1 MNLSRHPG
9 AITRLWLSAW
19 TLAILAALF
28 LTIPNATAQTS
39 SATFNG
45 TVLDASSAVVPGAN
59 VILKNQA
66 SGDERSV
73 TSNGEGFFNFAA
85 VPPGSYTV
93 KVTRQG
99 FATWEARDVSISSGE
114 SRTIAGIKLKIG
126 AKDETV
132 IVEGTATSITPVD
145 SGEKSFTIGQNVMQ
159 NVAIVGQNAA
169 EFIKI
174 MPGMAMNGGALN
186 QSSYAAQDERTGNG
200 PVGDFS
206 ANGQREGALDITA
219 DGAHIIDPGCNCGQA
234 ENTNAEMTSEVTV
247 MTSNFGADAAKG
259 PVTINTVGKSGGQQ
273 FHGEAY
279 VFDRYY
285 SLNANDWLNSNAGVN
300 SAGQQIAPRPQ
311 TKYLYPGFQLSGP
324 VIIPKTDFNH
334 NRDKL
339 FFFFGTELYR
349 QNVDNGIYHAVVP
362 TDSMRSGD
370 FTQAD
375 SNQGYVS
382 KLLGSSITNVPTG
395 QGFTCTLYGPDNSD
409 GSKGPCLQSMVNA
422 GAIDPNGQALVNIYP
437 HANADPGANG
447 GYNYINSQT
456 RFSNMNQYRGRI
468 DYSISNSTKLYV
480 QYNHQ
485 NDNAEESLDTLWTG
499 NAQSWDDPTT
509 PYPSPIVE
517 SSQSEVVTANMT
529 KVFSPTLTN
538 EVVFNWVYLNLPN
551 KFQDP
556 SKVERGTLGI
566 NYTMLFNH
574 PNEDK
579 LIYPELTGWGDGIS
593 NQLNAGFELG
603 GGIVFAKKELPS
615 VADNISKVWKTHT
628 AKFGFYWERTWNS
641 QPGNADVNGT
651 AIFSNWGSNSSGNA
665 YSDMLIGQTTQYNEQ
680 NFNVTPAFRY
690 ISTEFYATDSWKAT
704 RKLTLDYGLR
714 FSHLGPWVDSTGY
727 GFAAWYPDLYAKGVG
742 GTVGGTTFPGIEWHA
757 QQSSTSLAG
766 SGSRLLFYNPRVGF
780 AFDVLGTGNTVL
792 RGGYGIYHFHD
803 EQNVQNGAY
812 SIVRG
817 SFSSPTLN
825 SPTFKS
831 LAANADLSIP
841 NAVTALVPNDDK
853 EPQTQDWSFTVAQR
867 MPWKSLLEVAYVGN
881 KSSYL
886 SNYNNNFD
894 QINYVNYNTLFNSTF
909 PATGPA
915 LPGETGNDQGVVTP
929 GGWLANCDP
938 TVAVNDSKLA
948 PTNCESP
955 GTKDFV
961 DPTTAKTYTVT
972 YSNTYS
978 SNQQQDVRPLA
989 KYAGLKLIDHK
1000 MYSNYNA
1007 MQVTWNKQS
1016 GRFIYMLNY
1025 TFSKALGIRG
1035 ENGAAVGDPVNL
1047 RNSYG
1052 TLPNNRPNIF
1062 NAAYVYEFP
1071 GIHGSNMLAR
1081 GVANGWQISGI
1092 TQFQTGADLQAAV
1105 TSNFGYTA
1113 YIPAGTTFMGKTT
1126 ALPIQAS
1133 AMNVFG
1139 TPDITVMPKLICN
1152 PKHGLVKNQYVNG
1165 ACFSP
1170 FVTPGENGT
1179 FIFPSLTGPGF
1190 FNSDLSVFKNFVFGN
1205 SENRKLQFRF
1215 SGYNFLNHPIRTFN
1229 TSGDPGLSLQF
1240 DQNGALKSP
1249 APGVEF
1255 GYANYKTGHRII
1267 QGEAK
1272 FTW

>member
-1 MNLSRHPG
+1 MNLFRHPG
-9 AITRLWLSAW
+9 AITRVWLSAW
-19 TLAILAALF
+19 TLAILAAFF
-28 LTIPNATAQTS
+28 LTIPVATAQS
-39 SATFNG
+39 SAATFDG
-45 TVLDASSAVVPGAN
+45 TVLDASGAVVPGAS
-59 VILKNQA
+59 VILKNEA

-73 TSNGEGFFNFAA
+73 TSNGDGFFNFAA
-85 VPPGSYTV
+85 VQPGSYTV
-93 KVTRQG
+93 RVTRQG
-99 FATWEARDVSISSGE
+99 FATWEARGISISSGE
-114 SRTIAGIKLKIG
+114 SRTISGIKLKIG

-132 IVEGTATSITPVD
+132 VVEGTATQMTPED

-186 QSSYAAQDERTGNG
+186 QTSYAASDERTGNG

-247 MTSNFGADAAKG
+247 MTSNFGADSAKG
-259 PVTINTVGKSGGQQ
+259 PVTINAVGKSGGQQ

-285 SLNANDWLNSNAGVN
+285 SLNANDWLNNNAGVN
-300 SAGQQIAPRPQ
+300 SAGQQLAPRPQ
-311 TKYLYPGFQLSGP
+311 TKYLYPGFQIDGP
-324 VIIPKTDFNH
+324 VIIPKTNFNH

-349 QNVDNGIYHAVVP
+349 QDVDNGIYHAVVP
-362 TDSMRSGD
+362 TDDMRKGD
-370 FTQAD
+370 FTQGD
-375 SNQGYVS
+375 SGNGYT
-382 KLLGSSITNVPTG
+382 KNLLGYAVTG
-395 QGFTCTLYGPDNSD
+395 TPNGGGPNKNAYTCTLYQKNPDGTN
-409 GSKGPCLQSMVNA
+409 GACLASTVDPSQ
-422 GAIDPNGQALVNIYP
+422 IDPSGQALMNIYP
-437 HANADPGANG
+437 HANSDPTVNG

-517 SSQSEVVTANMT
+517 SSDSEVVTANMT

-538 EVVFNWVYLNLPN
+538 EVIFNWVYLNLPN

-556 SKVERGTLGI
+556 SKVQRGTLGI
-566 NYTMLFNH
+566 NYNMLFNH
-574 PNEDK
+574 PNESK

-603 GGIVFAKKELPS
+603 GGVVFAKKELPS

-641 QPGNADVNGT
+641 QPGNANVNGT
-651 AIFSNWGSNSSGNA
+651 AVFSNWGADSTGNA
-665 YSDMLIGQTTQYNEQ
+665 YADMLIGQTTNYQEQ
-680 NFNVTPAFRY
+680 NFDVTPAFRY
-690 ISTEFYATDSWKAT
+690 ISTEFYGTDSWKAT

-727 GFAAWYPDLYAKGVG
+727 GFAAWYPNLYAQNVG
-742 GTVGGTTFPGIEWHA
+742 APVPGAAGKIFPGIEWHSA
-757 QQSSTSLAG
+757 QSSTPLSG

-780 AFDVLGTGNTVL
+780 AYDIFGTGNTVL

-803 EQNVQNGAY
+803 EQNVQNPAY
-812 SIVRG
+812 GVVRG
-817 SFSSPTLN
+817 SFGSPTIN
-825 SPTFKS
+825 STGCTNGTPVAGGQAACTGGNWDGI
-831 LAANADLSIP
+831 LAHLQPQTGALAVPGSI
-841 NAVTALVPNDDK
+841 TTLVPNDDQ
-853 EPQTQDWSFTVAQR
+853 EPRTQDWSFTVAQR
-867 MPWKSLLEVAYVGN
+867 TPWKSLLEVAYVGN
-881 KSSYL
+881 KSDYL

-894 QINYVNYNTLFNSTF
+894 QINYLNYGTLLTDYGWLKDCYPAGNPANDGGACAASGADTGYNSTDTQN
-909 PATGPA
+909 A
-915 LPGETGNDQGVVTP
+915 
-929 GGWLANCDP
+929 
-938 TVAVNDSKLA
+938 
-948 PTNCESP
+948 
-955 GTKDFV
+955 
-961 DPTTAKTYTVT
+961 
-972 YSNTYS
+972 
-978 SNQQQDVRPLA
+978 RPLSA
-989 KYAGLKLIDHK
+989 YSGIKLIDHK

-1035 ENGAAVGDPVNL
+1035 ENGAAVGDPANL
-1047 RNSYG
+1047 KNNYG

-1071 GIHGSNMLAR
+1071 NIHNSNMLAK

-1092 TQFQTGADLQAAV
+1092 TQYQTGADLQAAV

-1113 YIPAGTTFMGKTT
+1113 YIPAGTTFMGRTITT
-1126 ALPIQAS
+1126 AIQAS
-1133 AMNVFG
+1133 NQNVFG
-1139 TPDITVMPKLICN
+1139 SPDITLMPKLICN
-1152 PKHGLVKNQYVNG
+1152 PHHGLVKNQYING

-1170 FVTPGENGT
+1170 FVTPGSNGT

-1229 TSGDPGLSLQF
+1229 TSSDPGLTLNF
-1240 DQNGALKSP
+1240 DQNGALKQP